1 MVMGSPD
8 AIHPPTTPPVS
19 PMSSAVAAAAAPAA
33 AALAAAG
40 STACP
45 GCVGTAGDGAKA
57 RYQPLVTAPPRLA
70 RATRI
75 TVPIRKVIAP
85 WSIAGAARRIPAT
98 RPALQPPMTK
108 QTQEPKTAKTRAARP
123 NHTDHVN

>member
-1 MVMGSPD
+1 MGSPD

-45 GCVGTAGDGAKA
+45 GCVGTAGVGATA

-70 RATRI
+70 RASRLTAPI
-75 TVPIRKVIAP
+75 STVIVAR
-85 WSIAGAARRIPAT
+85 SIAGSGRPVPAPRLAL
-98 RPALQPPMTK
+98 RPH
-108 QTQEPKTAKTRAARP
+108 RP
-123 NHTDHVN
+123 HVRMS

>member
-45 GCVGTAGDGAKA
+45 GCVGTEGRSRKTEEDHRYDRGKRAHPHGAPEHRPRRPRLLADGRACFAHQLSTSARKSCISSMSGAGDV
-57 RYQPLVTAPPRLA
+57 PLLVTGDQA
-70 RATRI
+70 
-75 TVPIRKVIAP
+75 
-85 WSIAGAARRIPAT
+85 AGHSAQR
-98 RPALQPPMTK
+98 
-108 QTQEPKTAKTRAARP
+108 
-123 NHTDHVN
+123 